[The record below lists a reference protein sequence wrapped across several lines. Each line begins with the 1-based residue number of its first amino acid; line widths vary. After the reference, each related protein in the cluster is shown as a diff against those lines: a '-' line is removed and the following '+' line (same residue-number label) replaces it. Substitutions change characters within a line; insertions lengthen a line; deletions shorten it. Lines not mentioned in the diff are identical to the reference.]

1 MSGWTH
7 GRMGTRI
14 YVPKRTDIRY
24 DRPASKAA
32 SQTSVKKYPPTAQ
45 ELREWMDK
53 KGLSNKDVAKALRL
67 SDGRVV
73 RFWTS
78 KKDPRPIPYASWYT
92 LRHKFGK
99 EGERRSRKNRKKSPK
114 LVDA

>member
-1 MSGWTH
+1 M
-7 GRMGTRI
+7 
-14 YVPKRTDIRY
+14 
-24 DRPASKAA
+24 
-32 SQTSVKKYPPTAQ
+32 KKYPPTPK
-45 ELREWMDK
+45 ELREWMDS

-78 KKDPRPIPYASWYT
+78 KKAPRPIPYPSWYT

-99 EGERRSRKNRKKSPK
+99 GNGKNKRHRKEESEHAGTA
-114 LVDA
+114 DA

>member
-1 MSGWTH
+1 M
-7 GRMGTRI
+7 
-14 YVPKRTDIRY
+14 
-24 DRPASKAA
+24 
-32 SQTSVKKYPPTAQ
+32 KKYPPTSK
-45 ELREWMDK
+45 ELREWMDS

-78 KKDPRPIPYASWYT
+78 KKSPRPIPYPSWYT

-99 EGERRSRKNRKKSPK
+99 SNGKSKPARADEQAGKDQQAGKDDREGNA
-114 LVDA
+114 DA

>member
-1 MSGWTH
+1 M
-7 GRMGTRI
+7 
-14 YVPKRTDIRY
+14 
-24 DRPASKAA
+24 
-32 SQTSVKKYPPTAQ
+32 KKYPPTPV
-45 ELREWMDK
+45 ELREWMDS

-78 KKDPRPIPYASWYT
+78 KKDPRPIPYPSWYT

-99 EGERRSRKNRKKSPK
+99 GPGRKRDQKRSKDPPAEKVK
-114 LVDA
+114 A

>member
-1 MSGWTH
+1 M
-7 GRMGTRI
+7 
-14 YVPKRTDIRY
+14 
-24 DRPASKAA
+24 
-32 SQTSVKKYPPTAQ
+32 KKYPPTAR

-99 EGERRSRKNRKKSPK
+99 EGDKRAGGKSAGGKNRKKSPK
-114 LVDA
+114 EVDA

>member
-1 MSGWTH
+1 MALFAP
-7 GRMGTRI
+7 TRAPGLTI
-14 YVPKRTDIRY
+14 APMKN
-24 DRPASKAA
+24 
-32 SQTSVKKYPPTAQ
+32 YPPTPE
-45 ELREWMDK
+45 ELREWMDR

-78 KKDPRPIPYASWYT
+78 KKDPRPIPYPSWYT

-99 EGERRSRKNRKKSPK
+99 
-114 LVDA
+114 

>member
-1 MSGWTH
+1 M
-7 GRMGTRI
+7 R
-14 YVPKRTDIRY
+14 
-24 DRPASKAA
+24 
-32 SQTSVKKYPPTAQ
+32 KYPPTPR
-45 ELREWMDK
+45 ELREWMDS

-78 KKDPRPIPYASWYT
+78 KKDPRPIPYPSWYT

-99 EGERRSRKNRKKSPK
+99 CHGRKCDSKPPK
-114 LVDA
+114 AAQPAKEKP

>member
-1 MSGWTH
+1 M
-7 GRMGTRI
+7 
-14 YVPKRTDIRY
+14 
-24 DRPASKAA
+24 
-32 SQTSVKKYPPTAQ
+32 KKYPPTAK

-99 EGERRSRKNRKKSPK
+99 DGGHRVRDGTKKIRKKPPK
-114 LVDA
+114 PVDA

>member
-1 MSGWTH
+1 M
-7 GRMGTRI
+7 
-14 YVPKRTDIRY
+14 
-24 DRPASKAA
+24 
-32 SQTSVKKYPPTAQ
+32 KKYPPTAL
-45 ELREWMDK
+45 ELREWMDS

-78 KKDPRPIPYASWYT
+78 KKRPRPIPYPSWYT

-99 EGERRSRKNRKKSPK
+99 HNGGKGKTTRKGERE
-114 LVDA
+114 AAGG

>member
-1 MSGWTH
+1 M
-7 GRMGTRI
+7 
-14 YVPKRTDIRY
+14 
-24 DRPASKAA
+24 
-32 SQTSVKKYPPTAQ
+32 KKYPPTSK
-45 ELREWMDK
+45 ELREWMDS

-78 KKDPRPIPYASWYT
+78 KKSPRPIPYPSWYT

-99 EGERRSRKNRKKSPK
+99 SNGKGKGPRKDDQAAKDNPAGEADREGQA
-114 LVDA
+114 DA

>member
-1 MSGWTH
+1 M
-7 GRMGTRI
+7 
-14 YVPKRTDIRY
+14 
-24 DRPASKAA
+24 
-32 SQTSVKKYPPTAQ
+32 KKYPPTPQ
-45 ELREWMDK
+45 ELRQWMDS

-78 KKDPRPIPYASWYT
+78 KKDPRPIPYPSWYT

-99 EGERRSRKNRKKSPK
+99 GTGKNRDSKPPRAAEPAKAK
-114 LVDA
+114 A

>member
-1 MSGWTH
+1 M
-7 GRMGTRI
+7 
-14 YVPKRTDIRY
+14 
-24 DRPASKAA
+24 
-32 SQTSVKKYPPTAQ
+32 KKYPPTPR
-45 ELREWMDK
+45 ELRQWMDS

-78 KKDPRPIPYASWYT
+78 KKDPRPIPYPSWYT

-99 EGERRSRKNRKKSPK
+99 GPGKKRDSEPPK
-114 LVDA
+114 AAQPVKARA

>member
-1 MSGWTH
+1 M
-7 GRMGTRI
+7 
-14 YVPKRTDIRY
+14 
-24 DRPASKAA
+24 
-32 SQTSVKKYPPTAQ
+32 KKYPPTSK
-45 ELREWMDK
+45 ELREWMDS

-78 KKDPRPIPYASWYT
+78 KKDPRPIPYPSWYT

-99 EGERRSRKNRKKSPK
+99 GTGRGKKPHIPHEEGPA
-114 LVDA
+114 DG